1 MSDARVTYYESPI
14 GLLEVRGGER
24 GVSAVNFVDARDPS
38 SARSGSGP
46 LPAALAECVTQLDEY
61 FRGRRRN
68 FFVKLDLKGTA
79 FQKKVW
85 KTLLAVRF
93 GKTVSYKAIARA
105 VGNPAGTRAVGG
117 ANHRNPVSIIVPCH
131 RVVGSDGRLTGYGG
145 GLWRKEWLLRH
156 ESGNLHSGWQPGR
169 VPE

>member
-1 MSDARVTYYESPI
+1 MSDASVTYYESPI

-38 SARSGSGP
+38 SARGGSGP
-46 LPAALAECVTQLDEY
+46 LPAALAGCLTQLDEY
-61 FRGRRRN
+61 FRGGRRK
-68 FFVKLDLKGTA
+68 FSVKLDLKGTA

-85 KTLLAVRF
+85 KALLAVRF
-93 GKTVSYKAIARA
+93 GETVSYKAIARA

-156 ESGNLHSGWQPGR
+156 ERDNLPSS
-169 VPE
+169 